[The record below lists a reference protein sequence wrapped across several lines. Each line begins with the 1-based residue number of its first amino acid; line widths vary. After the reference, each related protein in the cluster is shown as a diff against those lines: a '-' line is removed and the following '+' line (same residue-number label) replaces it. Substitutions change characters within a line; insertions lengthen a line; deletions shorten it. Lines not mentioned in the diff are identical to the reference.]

1 MRRTAW
7 HEVVLTSEADDAA
20 CDHLLQH
27 HRRGK
32 LQEDLCF
39 GLWTPSTGAERETA
53 IVTAVLPPA
62 RSERNLHCNA
72 SFEPRYLTRV
82 TRAAIERGQGLAFM
96 HSHLSPGWQ
105 DMSAADIRAE
115 RDRIAD
121 TARATGKPL
130 VGMTVGTDGHWSA
143 RVWKDGATGK
153 TRIWSRKVRVLERS
167 RLLVWERPASRRAD
181 RRKQRRTIESWGEE
195 RQRRLEALRIGI
207 VGLGSVGGVVAEGLA
222 RTGIRELVLIDH
234 DVVKPHNLDRMLNA
248 GARDIGRFKTDV
260 AEKAARRAGAADAI
274 RIVNHRRNIRDKTAY
289 AAARDCDILVSC
301 VDSPLARDVLNR
313 ICYRDAIPVVDGG
326 VEIRKDPQSGN
337 MNAARWKSHVAN
349 PYTECLRC
357 KGQYTSSDVM
367 LELDGSW
374 RNPDYIRGS
383 GPVERGAENVFC
395 LSLSAA
401 SEMLNMTLRMPIAEG
416 WWPEQDGVERNFV
429 TGRTKRRIGSCHR
442 NCSVNR
448 EKWKGD
454 HGNEITCLSESG
466 GRSRLSVPTGIKKFL
481 AGLVKTR

>member
-1 MRRTAW
+1 MSRTGW
-7 HEVVLTSEADDAA
+7 HEVVLTSEANDAA

-62 RSERNLHCNA
+62 RSERNLHGNA

-82 TRAAIERGQGLAFM
+82 TRAALERGQGLAFM

-105 DMSAADIRAE
+105 GMSAADIGAE

-143 RVWKDGATGK
+143 RVWKDGTAGK

-167 RLLVWERPASRRAD
+167 RLLIWERPVSRRAD

-207 VGLGSVGGVVAEGLA
+207 VGLGSVGGIVAEGLA

-234 DVVKPHNLDRMLNA
+234 DIVKPHNLDRMLNA
-248 GARDIGRFKTDV
+248 GARDIGRPKTDV
-260 AEKAARRAGAADAI
+260 AEEAARRAGAADEI

-326 VEIRKDPQSGN
+326 VEVRKDPQSGN
-337 MNAARWKSHVAN
+337 MNAARWKAHAAN

-374 RNPDYIRGS
+374 RNPDYIKGS
-383 GPVERGAENVFC
+383 VRTERGAENVFC

-401 SEMLNMTLRMPIAEG
+401 SEILNMTLRMPVAEK

-429 TGRTKRRIGSCHR
+429 TGRTKKRSGSCHPD
-442 NCSVNR
+442 CSVNR
-448 EKWKGD
+448 EKWTGD
-454 HGNEITCLSESG
+454 YGSGISCLIESDIRSTSSAVAGIGNSLP
-466 GRSRLSVPTGIKKFL
+466 VW
-481 AGLVKTR
+481 